1 MQPIGRFSY
10 LFCGVLLVV
19 VKFAIDALVAGF
31 FGRPWSVLLYWS
43 PFNLSLF
50 SLSVPERNFAL
61 TLAAVS
67 IPFTALG
74 IWLTVRR
81 LRTLRLHPWLSI
93 LFFLPVVNLIFF
105 AFLTATP
112 EFSLNPLPA
121 SSQPK
126 PGLLE
131 EDSPFTFF
139 ASIGV
144 AALCA
149 CLTTWLCIN
158 AFSAY
163 GWGVFLGVPFGVG
176 LLTTLLVS
184 IPTARSFEYCFWSS
198 VLGLALAG
206 LGLIAVAFEGLSC
219 LIMCVPLALP
229 LAAIGVLVGREIVR
243 PGQQPLAKHSMIV
256 TLAMVTLCPL
266 TAATESYWKP
276 PVEVFSVVT
285 SVEINAPPEV
295 VWPKVIAFPELPPPT
310 DFVFQFGIAYPIR
323 ARIEGNGPGA
333 IRYCEFST
341 GPFVEPIT
349 EWQHARLL
357 AFNVISSPAPMQE
370 LSPYKIHPPHLDG
383 FLQSKRGQFQLIPLD
398 GGRRTRLEGTT
409 WYSQA
414 LYPSAYWRIWTD
426 AIIQRIHLRVLN
438 HIRTLS
444 ERSG

>member
-1 MQPIGRFSY
+1 MKPLGRYSY
-10 LFCGVLLVV
+10 LFCGVLLVI
-19 VKFAIDALVAGF
+19 VKFAIDAMVARF
-31 FGRPWSVLLYWS
+31 FARPWSPWLYWL
-43 PFNLSLF
+43 PLNPRFLTLSG
-50 SLSVPERNFAL
+50 EDRNFAL

-81 LRTLRLHPWLSI
+81 LRTLRLQPWLSI
-93 LFFLPVVNLIFF
+93 LFFMPVVNLIFF

-112 EFSLNPLPA
+112 EFSINSEYSA
-121 SSQPK
+121 AK
-126 PGLLE
+126 PGLFE

-149 CLTTWLCIN
+149 CVAAWLCITM
-158 AFSAY
+158 APSY
-163 GWGVFLGVPFGVG
+163 GWGIFLGIPFGVG

-184 IPTARSFEYCFWSS
+184 IPAARSFGYCFWSS
-198 VLGLALAG
+198 AFGLALSG
-206 LGLIAVAFEGLSC
+206 LGLIAIAFEGLIC
-219 LIMCVPLALP
+219 LLMCVPLALP
-229 LAAIGVLVGREIVR
+229 LAAIGVFVGREIVR
-243 PGQQPLAKHSMIV
+243 PGQQPVAKQSMIV
-256 TLAMVTLCPL
+256 ALSMLTLCPL

-276 PVEVFSVVT
+276 PVDVFAVVT
-285 SVEINAPPEV
+285 SIEINAPPES
-295 VWPKVIAFPELPPPT
+295 VWPKVIAFPELAPPT
-310 DFVFQFGIAYPIR
+310 DLIFQFGIAYPIR
-323 ARIEGNGPGA
+323 ARIEGTGPGA

-357 AFNVISSPAPMQE
+357 AFNVTSSPAPMQE
-370 LSPYKIHPPHLDG
+370 LSPYNIHPPHLNG
-383 FLQSKRGQFQLIPLD
+383 FLQSKRGQFRLFALD

-409 WYSQA
+409 WYTQA
-414 LYPSAYWRIWTD
+414 LYPSSYWQIWTD
-426 AIIQRIHLRVLN
+426 AIIHRIHLRVLN

>member
-19 VKFAIDALVAGF
+19 VKFAIDALAAKL
-31 FGRPWSVLLYWS
+31 FGRQWSAFIYWS
-43 PFNLSLF
+43 PLNLKLF
-50 SLSVPERNFAL
+50 SLSGNERNFAFA
-61 TLAAVS
+61 LAAVS
-67 IPFTALG
+67 VPFIAVG

-105 AFLTATP
+105 AFLVAAS
-112 EFSLNPLPA
+112 EFE
-121 SSQPK
+121 QK
-126 PGLLE
+126 PTDRRSGGWLSVLE
-131 EDSPFTFF
+131 EDSMTSLLG
-139 ASIGV
+139 AAGI

-149 CLTTWLCIN
+149 GLAVW
-158 AFSAY
+158 FSIATLGSY
-163 GWGVFLGVPFGVG
+163 GWGVFLAVPFCTG
-176 LLTTLLVS
+176 LITTLLVS
-184 IPTARSFEYCFWSS
+184 IPKTRSFGYCVKSS
-198 VLGLALAG
+198 LLAMGITGAG
-206 LGLIAVAFEGLSC
+206 LLAIGFEGLVC
-219 LIMCVPLALP
+219 LVMCIPIAVPIAM
-229 LAAIGVLVGREIVR
+229 IGVLVAREIIR
-243 PGQQPLAKHSMIV
+243 PGPQQIARHSMV
-256 TLAMVTLCPL
+256 VAGAMMTICPL
-266 TAATESYWKP
+266 SAIPDRYAEQ
-276 PVEVFSVVT
+276 PVEIFQVVS
-285 SVEINAPPEV
+285 SVEIEAPPDR

-310 DFVFQFGIAYPIR
+310 DLVFQFGIAYPIR
-323 ARIEGNGPGA
+323 ARIEGTGPGA

-357 AFNVISSPAPMQE
+357 AFDVTNSPAPMEE

-383 FLQSKRGQFQLIPLD
+383 FLQSKRGQFRLIPLD

-414 LYPSAYWRIWTD
+414 LYPSAYWQTWTD
-426 AIIQRIHLRVLN
+426 AIIHRIHLRVLH

>member
-19 VKFAIDALVAGF
+19 VKFAIDALVAGWL
-31 FGRPWSVLLYWS
+31 GRPWSVMLYWS
-43 PFNLSLF
+43 PLNLSLF
-50 SLSVPERNFAL
+50 SLNGAERNFAL
-61 TLAAVS
+61 SLAAVS
-67 IPFTALG
+67 IPFTGAG

-81 LRTLRLHPWLSI
+81 LRTLRLQPWLSI

-105 AFLTATP
+105 AFLIATP
-112 EFSLNPLPA
+112 EFLLGPKAAIPGC
-121 SSQPK
+121 K

-149 CLTTWLCIN
+149 CLASWLCIN

-163 GWGVFLGVPFGVG
+163 GWGVFFGVPFGVG

-184 IPTARSFEYCFWSS
+184 IPAARSFEYCFWSS
-198 VLGLALAG
+198 ILGLGLAG
-206 LGLIAVAFEGLSC
+206 LGLIAIAFEGLSC

-243 PGQQPLAKHSMIV
+243 PGQQPVARQSMIAA
-256 TLAMVTLCPL
+256 LSILTLCPL

-276 PVEVFSVVT
+276 PMEVFSVVT
-285 SVEINAPPEV
+285 SVEIDASPEV

-310 DFVFQFGIAYPIR
+310 DLVFQFGIAYPIR
-323 ARIEGNGPGA
+323 ARIEGSGPGA
-333 IRYCEFST
+333 VRYCEFST

-357 AFNVISSPAPMQE
+357 SFNVTSSPAPMEE

-383 FLQSKRGQFQLIPLD
+383 FLQSKRGQFRLIPLD

-414 LYPSAYWRIWTD
+414 LYPSAYWQIWTD
-426 AIIQRIHLRVLN
+426 AIIHRIHLRVLH